1 MSYGRIYFL
10 LKEKVNKENF
20 NRGSLCLPVFR
31 EKRFA

>member
-20 NRGSLCLPVFR
+20 NKGLSMLTGLP
-31 EKRFA
+31 

>member
-1 MSYGRIYFL
+1 